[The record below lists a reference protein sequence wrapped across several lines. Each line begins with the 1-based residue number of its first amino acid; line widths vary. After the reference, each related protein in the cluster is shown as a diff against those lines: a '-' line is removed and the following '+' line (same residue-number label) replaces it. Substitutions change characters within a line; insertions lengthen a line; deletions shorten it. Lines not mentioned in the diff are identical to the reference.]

1 MPLSNSIDFYKKLY
15 DQLPV
20 AVFVADIKTGKI
32 VEANN
37 KACELVNRP
46 YDEVISLNQSQLHPA
61 IDESTIRNDFKS
73 HIEALMNNKDVEPI
87 EHLVVDSENNIIPVE
102 ISPSL
107 ITIENDTYIIGLF
120 KDLRSRKE
128 RENILS
134 YYDKALEKSMNFLAL
149 VDRDYR
155 YKSVNEYYTKV
166 FKRPKEEI
174 IGLTLKDLLGEE
186 YFNDVVK
193 ERFDRA
199 LLGESIEFEKEV
211 DIAGKLLYLQVHYEP
226 YHSID
231 NKIIGVVVNVYDL
244 SRFKAY
250 EEESIQKEKLLIQQ
264 SKMAAM
270 GEMLENIAH
279 QWRQPLSVI
288 STCTSGILLQKEFK
302 TLDDDI
308 LEDSLKNIMNTT
320 TYLSNTIDDFKNFFE
335 RDKQRIE
342 FDLAKTTDKTLDLVE
357 MSFKNNDIEI
367 KRDYDKSI
375 LVYNYKNEFMQVLL
389 NIINNAKDAILSKF
403 ESGDDKK
410 IICISIYSSND
421 QIVIDIQ
428 DNAGGVPED
437 IKDKIFEP
445 YFTTKHQS
453 QGTGIGLFMT
463 QEIVTK
469 HMEGELEVM
478 NKSFE
483 VEDISYY
490 GALFRI
496 II

>member
-1 MPLSNSIDFYKKLY
+1 MSMSNSIDFYKKIY
-15 DQLPV
+15 EQLPV
-20 AVFVADIKTGKI
+20 AVFIADIKTGNI
-32 VEANN
+32 VEAN
-37 KACELVNRP
+37 KEACALVDRD
-46 YDEVISLNQSQLHPA
+46 YEEVITMHQSKLHPPLHEL
-61 IDESTIRNDFKS
+61 IIKDDFKK
-73 HIEALMNNKDVEPI
+73 HTQDLINGKKVEPI
-87 EHLVVDSENNIIPVE
+87 EHLVLDSKGNVIPVE
-102 ISPSL
+102 ISPS
-107 ITIENDTYIIGLF
+107 IISIEDNEYILGLF
-120 KDLRSRKE
+120 KDLRTRIE

-186 YFNDVVK
+186 YFNNVVK
-193 ERFDRA
+193 ERFDKA

-211 DIAGKLLYLQVHYEP
+211 NIAGKLLYLQVHYEP

-367 KRDYDKSI
+367 KRNYDNSI

-389 NIINNAKDAILSKF
+389 NIINNAKDAILSKYK
-403 ESGDDKK
+403 SSDDKK
-410 IICISIYSSND
+410 IICISIYSSSD
-421 QIVIDIQ
+421 KIVIDIH
-428 DNAGGVPED
+428 DNAGGVPDD